1 MNMKKSLNK
10 NISISY
16 VYSFL
21 IQLNVTSAIWVLYL
35 AFKGMSL
42 VQIGLIESIYH
53 ITSLLFELPTGA
65 IADLYGKRFTL
76 ILGRILQIISSILMI
91 TANSFLGFTIAFL
104 FCAAAKNLNSG
115 SAEAL
120 VYDSLKGLNKEET
133 YKLVWGKLAFFM
145 SIAQGI
151 AVLLGGILAD
161 LSFIYA
167 YILGLTV
174 EIIALIITFGFT
186 EVTTENRC
194 KENNVLIGQL
204 ITSVKVLKVR
214 KVVLYLILFSA
225 LIGSLQTTV
234 FFYCQKYFEDLDY
247 TKTSIAL
254 ICALGSLVEAIFSK
268 YAYKIENFFK
278 IKGIIIGV
286 SMVNI
291 IALFGLAVWKNLS
304 VVFFLL
310 TSIAGGLAYT
320 ILSDCINSRIP
331 SEYRATILSVDSLCF
346 SLFMIC
352 IFPLFG
358 FIADKIGFTMT
369 FGIVGGMYIPAIAFI
384 LLKLR
389 KYKVIEDSE
398 DLRKLGNC

>member
-1 MNMKKSLNK
+1 MNMKKSLNR

-16 VYSFL
+16 IYSFL

-35 AFKGMSL
+35 AFKGMTL
-42 VQIGLIESIYH
+42 VQIGLVESIYH

-65 IADLYGKRFTL
+65 IADIYGKRFTL

-91 TANSFLGFTIAFL
+91 TANSFLGFTIAFI

-120 VYDSLKGLNKEET
+120 IYDSLKGLNKEEK
-133 YKLVWGKLAFFM
+133 YKIIWGNLAFFM

-167 YILGLTV
+167 YILGLIV

-186 EVTTENRC
+186 EVTTENRY
-194 KENNVLIGQL
+194 KENNALIGQL
-204 ITSVKVLKVR
+204 VTSFKVLKVR
-214 KVVLYLILFSA
+214 KVVLYLILFSS

-234 FFYCQKYFEDLDY
+234 FFYCQKYFEDLNY

-254 ICALGSLVEAIFSK
+254 ICALGSLFEAIFSK
-268 YAYKIENFFK
+268 YAYKIETFFK
-278 IKGIIIGV
+278 IKGILIGI
-286 SMVNI
+286 STVNI
-291 IALFGLAVWKNLS
+291 LALMGLAVWQNLS
-304 VVFFLL
+304 VFFFLL
-310 TSIAGGLAYT
+310 TSITGGLAYT
-320 ILSDCINSRIP
+320 ILSDYINSRIP

-358 FIADKIGFTMT
+358 LIADKIGFTMT
-369 FGIVGGMYIPAIAFI
+369 FGIVGGMYIPAIIFI

-389 KYKVIEDSE
+389 KYKVIEVSE
-398 DLRKLGNC
+398 DERKLEN